1 MYSEAEIRAAKL
13 DDFRVF
19 LAEVWHFLKLPEPTP
34 VQNDIAKYLQH
45 GPDRLV
51 IEAFRG
57 VGKSWITI
65 AFAIWLLFLNPE
77 LKIEVVS
84 ANEET
89 AMAFTAFTQTLIREM
104 PLLQWLRSRQGQ
116 RDSSVAFFVGPAKPS
131 KDPAVKSV
139 GITGQITGTRADV
152 IIVDDVEVPKNS
164 YTPIQRERLASLVT
178 EFASVLKPDGR
189 IIYLGTPHT
198 EQSLYNRLP
207 DRGYNVRV
215 WTAEVPAFPEKYG
228 HNRTDGTPKLAPF
241 IQRMIDRGAKPGTPV
256 EPRRFDREELDK
268 RLLEKGRSGY
278 ALQFMLDTSASD
290 GDRYPL
296 KLNDLIV
303 TDVDRELGY
312 SRLVWGG
319 SRDLYIP
326 DLESGGLDND
336 LYVGPAWKSAEMQP
350 WQGTVM
356 AIDPSGRG
364 KDETAYAIVRLLNA
378 QLYLVEVG
386 GFKDGF
392 APDTLK
398 ALAVAAIR
406 NRVNYVITET
416 NYGGGMFDSL
426 FRPVLIE
433 TATRA
438 RMDPN
443 SPDPAARPPRIDDEW
458 DGWVS
463 TQKEPRILDIMEP
476 LTQQHRL
483 CVDRRCIEAD
493 LDLLKDD
500 KRQAYSW
507 VYQYTRLFRERGA
520 LAHDDRIEAISMACS
535 YWTEKLDRDQAK
547 MLEDRKTHLLE
558 KEIETFVRQ
567 AKGFGVNGCVNI
579 ASPAPTRRW
588 TSRPV

>member
-1 MYSEAEIRAAKL
+1 VYSEDEIKEAHL

-19 LAEVWHFLKLPEPTP
+19 LSEVWAFLGLPKPTP
-34 VQNDIAKYLQH
+34 VQLDIAKYLQH
-45 GPDRLV
+45 GPRRSV
-51 IEAFRG
+51 VEAFRG
-57 VGKSWITI
+57 VGKSWITV
-65 AFAIWLLFLNPE
+65 AFAIWLLFLDPQ

-84 ANEET
+84 ANEDT
-89 AMAFTAFTQTLIREM
+89 AKAFTTFTQTIIKEM
-104 PLLQWLRSRQGQ
+104 PLCQWLRPRQGQ
-116 RDSSVAFFVGPAKPS
+116 RDSALAFDVGPATPS
-131 KDPAVKSV
+131 KDPSMKSV
-139 GITGQITGTRADV
+139 GITGQITGSRADV
-152 IIVDDVEVPKNS
+152 IIPDDIEVPKNS
-164 YTPIQRERLASLVT
+164 YTPVQRERLAELVK
-178 EFASVLKPDGR
+178 EFDSVLKPGGR
-189 IIYLGTPHT
+189 VRYLGTPHT

-207 DRGYNVRV
+207 QRGYDVRI
-215 WTAEVPAFPEKYG
+215 WTAEIPKFTEKYG
-228 HNRTDGTPKLAPF
+228 TKLAPF
-241 IQRMIDRGAKPGTPV
+241 IHRLIGRGAKPGDPV
-256 EPRRFDREELDK
+256 DPLRFDRQDLDE
-268 RLLEKGRSGY
+268 RLLSEGRSGY
-278 ALQFMLDTSASD
+278 ALQYMLDTSAAD
-290 GDRYPL
+290 GDRFPL

-392 APDTLK
+392 APETLK

-406 NRVNYVITET
+406 NRVNYVITER

-547 MLEDRKTHLLE
+547 LLEDRKTHLLE

-567 AKGFGVNGCVNI
+567 AKSFGVNGCVNI